1 MSEDERKEKIARKTP
16 VISWEE
22 FLQEHPPGNSVIV
35 SGAITR
41 KEFTYELPPTIELLV
56 PTLKLYCPEKTCAK
70 DTFFISIGEK
80 TPTALQQGKMTMVF
94 LTYKC
99 RNCLNYTKTFA
110 LFITLKEDDLCE
122 AYKFGEYPPFGPHT
136 PARVISLIGKDRD
149 IFLKGRRAESQ
160 GLGLGAF
167 AYYRR
172 VVENQKEQLID
183 EIIKVAKKQL
193 GKRKDMLEKLKAAK
207 RETQFSKAVKQIK
220 NAIPEPL
227 LIKGHNPFTLLHTAL
242 SRGIHAK
249 TDKDCLKVATDIRVI
264 LVELAER
271 IGLVLKDNAEL
282 SASLTRLLKG
292 ETQKKTK
299 ADKSQQDNS
308 KEKPKVIEDEAE

>member
-1 MSEDERKEKIARKTP
+1 MSEDEKKDEITDKPP
-16 VISWEE
+16 VVSWEE

-35 SGAITR
+35 SGATTR
-41 KEFTYELPPTIELLV
+41 KEFTFECPPTIELLV
-56 PTLKLYCPEKTCAK
+56 PTLKLYCPEKTCET

-80 TPTALQQGKMTMVF
+80 TPTAPLQEGKMTKVF

-110 LFITLKEDDLCE
+110 LFITVKENDLCE

-136 PARVISLIGKDRD
+136 PARVMSLIGKDRD

-160 GLGLGAF
+160 GLGIGAF

-172 VVENQKEQLID
+172 VVENQKEKLID
-183 EIIKVAKKQL
+183 EIIKVANKQL
-193 GKRKDMLEKLKAAK
+193 GTRKDMLDKLEAAK
-207 RETQFSKAVKQIK
+207 RETQFSKAVEQIK

-227 LIKGHNPFTLLHTAL
+227 LIKGHNPLTLLHTAL

-249 TDKDCLKVATDIRVI
+249 TDKECLKVATDIRVI
-264 LVELAER
+264 LVEMAER

-282 SASLTRLLKG
+282 NASLTRLLKG
-292 ETQKKTK
+292 GTQKKTK
-299 ADKSQQDNS
+299 S
-308 KEKPKVIEDEAE
+308 